1 MAFAA
6 IGGVRSAYAQPEIIH
21 ICGPEIISE
30 GDTRIY
36 AAVTLNDEP
45 DVQDTFAV
53 DLNDFDGGDSEITS
67 AVIDEEEY
75 VELGTP
81 TDFIDDLDDID
92 FGDPAFDD
100 VIDDV
105 EAADSSFSIDDCI
118 TAAFADIFEDLAGDI
133 LDQIE
138 ECLDQAVCE
147 NDDWVS
153 DPGVGD
159 VAVQETDL
167 TLSEIAEAW
176 AEIIIDDPQ
185 GILGDSCFNAFHDEA
200 ELFLIQ
206 NGVSEDEAADAVN
219 QFCNFISDDFD
230 FDGLGL
236 EDVGFVI
243 VDVTCEDAGTFDLSF
258 AADMVGSGSAGNIEV
273 TCVGEVDEGLITA
286 TPTKVEIVPAQG
298 SVSYSLI
305 VVELLDENGDPVQE
319 SAGVDFSTDRCEFLD
334 EDGIGDLETLKAA
347 LDVFAD
353 YDPNHPDSAVDV
365 HDFVDANIEDDPDDV
380 SNEVPSFTLDDD
392 AGDFDEDDTLAA
404 IVLDCSDEDTVPG
417 IAEVCFQVDQE
428 GGDVMGCVKV
438 TVVGPPAKVTAAAA
452 PTTLICGEKAT
463 ITVTVKDSADQNVS
477 DHTRVEAVTNLG
489 GVLAGTG
496 AVAGQAGLV
505 VPISSTVAETFN
517 GVATFYLL
525 TSDAHAGPYEVV
537 IATGGSGSV
546 NTGLGGVFSTPP
558 QVTQVTVTCSQPVVA
573 APAAPTVT
581 APSTGT
587 GSVSP
592 PNTGDGGLVADQT
605 SAGFSW
611 ALVAVAGVLAFS
623 VAGLA
628 TLKISRR

>member
-6 IGGVRSAYAQPEIIH
+6 IGGTRSAYAAPEIIN
-21 ICGPEIISE
+21 ICGPTIITE
-30 GDTRIY
+30 GDTVIY
-36 AAVTLNDEP
+36 AAVNIEEDP
-45 DVQDTFAV
+45 DVFDTFAV
-53 DLNDFDGGDSEITS
+53 DLNDFDGGDSDITS
-67 AVIDEEEY
+67 AVFDEDSYEDT
-75 VELGTP
+75 GP
-81 TDFIDDLDDID
+81 TDFINELEDLD

-100 VIDDV
+100 IVDDL
-105 EAADSSFSIDDCI
+105 EAADSSFSMDDCI
-118 TAAFADIFEDLAGDI
+118 AESFADFFEDLAGDI
-133 LDQIE
+133 EDLIGDCILDN
-138 ECLDQAVCE
+138 VCQD
-147 NDDWVS
+147 DDWTNA
-153 DPGVGD
+153 PGAGD
-159 VAVQETDL
+159 VAVIEAGFT
-167 TLSEIAEAW
+167 IAEV
-176 AEIIIDDPQ
+176 AEAFAQIIIDDPEAIVASGCFGDFWDAATLLLVQ
-185 GILGDSCFNAFHDEA
+185 GGVTEEEA
-200 ELFLIQ
+200 E
-206 NGVSEDEAADAVN
+206 DAVD
-219 QFCNFISDDFD
+219 QFCDYIEDDFEE
-230 FDGLGL
+230 LSL
-236 EDVGFVI
+236 NDVGFVI

-258 AADMVGSGSAGNIEV
+258 AADDGPGEGSQASIEV

-286 TPTKVEIVPAQG
+286 TPTKVEIVPAEG

-305 VVELLDENGDPVQE
+305 VVELLDENGDPVAE
-319 SAGVDFSTDRCEFLD
+319 GPTVDFNTNRCEFLD

-380 SNEVPSFTLDDD
+380 SNDVPSFTLDDD

-417 IAEVCFQVDQE
+417 TAEVCFQVDQE